1 MVKRLLLQH
10 NIIAFQ
16 DEEIALFF
24 YKRATSVMKGKV
36 FRLKK
41 CNKLSALNIYS
52 RCKFF

>member
-24 YKRATSVMKGKV
+24 ISVQQV
-36 FRLKK
+36 
-41 CNKLSALNIYS
+41 
-52 RCKFF
+52 